1 MEKGQEFLRESYK
14 REKDAAMKALRR
26 HLGDSIVFTGTW
38 EEAEGHELEEE
49 ELLEGELSAS
59 ISTIGCYTVRMAEC
73 LHGDG
78 SGPDVYYMEGR
89 PAGPDGTARGVC
101 VMTEVS
107 AKYDYDNESPADSWQ
122 NIYRAVHG
130 HGWPEGIGYICTVKE
145 SGTVPDGQAAL
156 FVLRRYERDA
166 HPVEDWYRF
175 SPDGRTERCSKRGR
189 RWECMG
195 TVGDDG
201 L

>member
-14 REKDAAMKALRR
+14 REKGAAMEALRR
-26 HLGDSIVFTGTW
+26 YLGDGIVFTGTW
-38 EEAEGHELEEE
+38 EEAGGRELEEE

-59 ISTIGCYTVRMAEC
+59 ISTVGCYTVRIAEC
-73 LHGDG
+73 LHDDG
-78 SGPDVYYMEGR
+78 SGPDAHYMDGR
-89 PAGPDGTARGVC
+89 PTESDGTAKGTC

-107 AKYDYDNESPADSWQ
+107 ARYNPGNKSLVDSWQ

-145 SGTVPDGQAAL
+145 SDTVPDGQAAL

-166 HPVEDWYRF
+166 HPVEGWYRF
-175 SPDGRTERCSKRGR
+175 GPDGSTEKCSKGYGYGDGTA
-189 RWECMG
+189 WE
-195 TVGDDG
+195 